1 MTTTKRK
8 TNSKGEIK
16 VFEDTLCSLLEIEK
30 FEDLHERN
38 CDWIFDS
45 AHDAWSYQLKE
56 LREENP
62 DISEDKIESEREK
75 YVEDCEI
82 RLGERMRNHYL
93 NALEK
98 AAEYLFENHGMEIS
112 RKKAKTGASYFGVK
126 PKESWKDVCEK
137 LVETI
142 NGVGYFHFSNAAEL
156 ADSIPDTYKGT
167 AISHFHWMNDYS
179 RVYGCQSANSIYES
193 EMEWAFR
200 YAM

>member
-1 MTTTKRK
+1 MTITKRK

-16 VFEDTLCSLLEIEK
+16 VFEDNLCSLLEIEK

-45 AHDAWSYQLKE
+45 SHKALSYHIKEFRKNNPNVSDDDVDA
-56 LREENP
+56 
-62 DISEDKIESEREK
+62 ESEKYRED
-75 YVEDCEI
+75 YEI
-82 RLGERMRNHYL
+82 QLGEKMRKHYL

-98 AAEYLFENHGMEIS
+98 AAEYLFANHGMEIS
-112 RKKAKTGASYFGVK
+112 RKKAKTGASYFIVK

-142 NGVGYFHFSNAAEL
+142 NGVGYFYFDNAAAL

-179 RVYGCQSANSIYES
+179 RVYGCQSANSSYES

-200 YAM
+200 YAF